1 MQSSLVLVQ
10 FASQNIALLCCALF
24 AGAALYVSLVEQP
37 AIAAGGA
44 QATGAYV
51 LLAQPRPMFFHTFFA
66 SVGALA
72 GITAGVTGGVILW
85 LAGGLVLTFA
95 TMFQLAVVLP
105 ETRRLFQADLIADP
119 EQASGVLSKLAKLH
133 AVQSLVSLAALSMFI
148 LKA

>member
-105 ETRRLFQADLIADP
+105 ETRRLFKADLIADP
-119 EQASGVLSKLAKLH
+119 EKATDVLTRLTKLH
-133 AVQSLVSLAALSMFI
+133 AVQSITGLVALSMFI